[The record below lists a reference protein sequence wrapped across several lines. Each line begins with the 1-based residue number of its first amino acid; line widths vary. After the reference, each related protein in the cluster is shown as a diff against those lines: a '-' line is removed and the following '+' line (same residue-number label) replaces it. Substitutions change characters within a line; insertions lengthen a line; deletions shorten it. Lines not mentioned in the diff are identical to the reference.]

1 MRQKRDA
8 KVSAKAEMM
17 PKILGY
23 WQSSMDEKVCLWHY
37 KHGSNNRRLDLGSPK
52 PRRVVHKVS
61 RDILKLLKVA
71 EALVTD
77 VSCCHFIPGPEV
89 QN

>member
-8 KVSAKAEMM
+8 QVSAKAEMK

-37 KHGSNNRRLDLGSPK
+37 KHVSNNRRYHLGWLK
-52 PRRVVHKVS
+52 PRRVVH
-61 RDILKLLKVA
+61 I
-71 EALVTD
+71 EGY
-77 VSCCHFIPGPEV
+77 P
-89 QN
+89 